1 MPNVVTTAGVGGS
14 ILDFFNKRKAKE
26 QQKQLDENVKLST
39 LVTKELRNS
48 LMLDFEVQFLTS
60 SNMRKAKEKQ
70 KQLDENVKSLTVV
83 TEELRNEIGHLGA

>member
-39 LVTKELRNS
+39 LVTKELRN
-48 LMLDFEVQFLTS
+48 
-60 SNMRKAKEKQ
+60 
-70 KQLDENVKSLTVV
+70 
-83 TEELRNEIGHLGA
+83 EIGHLGA